1 VGIYV
6 NCFNTFKPTL
16 TTFLLTKPL
25 FWDSLKSH
33 FFVFLKKKK
42 KEKGKRLGYGYKG
55 IRGQRALGRK
65 AHNNTHEDSWAR

>member
-1 VGIYV
+1 LGLFEKPFL
-6 NCFNTFKPTL
+6 CFF
-16 TTFLLTKPL
+16 
-25 FWDSLKSH
+25 
-33 FFVFLKKKK
+33 KKKK